1 MVLDRLIFHFLL
13 QARTNLSNR
22 LPVFLGRFGFSVSCE
37 GCVRVCVCVMS
48 LMSRFR
54 IWVWF
59 LPVTVQGVHG
69 LCIMYMY
76 ALVKLSTSSRPGPG
90 SGPGLDAGHT

>member
-54 IWVWF
+54 IWVVVLACHCAGCSW
-59 LPVTVQGVHG
+59 VMHYVHV
-69 LCIMYMY
+69 CI
-76 ALVKLSTSSRPGPG
+76 S
-90 SGPGLDAGHT
+90 